1 MTTNANRLNPHRQTR
16 PVIRFTMRRGGCR
29 EQVAVNRRAFGEC
42 CPCLLDRYI
51 IEPALMALGTSDT
64 GAKRKN
70 APQRLR
76 GVFRE

>member
-1 MTTNANRLNPHRQTR
+1 MSRSAI
-16 PVIRFTMRRGGCR
+16 V
-29 EQVAVNRRAFGEC
+29 EC
-42 CPCLLDRYI
+42 CPCLLDRHI
-51 IEPALMALGTSDT
+51 IEPALMARGTSDT